1 MKLLPVIFLLLV
13 ASASARGEAVHRVSN
28 AEFKLSVSFPKGLL
42 VCPAL
47 AWTHR
52 HGFYAWLDR
61 RDCKNHASG
70 SYIMIRAEYNAA
82 SETNLGEILYC
93 KDGDPLSQAAMREL
107 QLQFKGHLSAACRAE
122 HADGRIIV
130 SVVTQA
136 GEQPGTYGS
145 PEDATPEINYTA
157 SLRTTRRR
165 FDSDLRVFQA
175 VLRSVR
181 VGDLK

>member
-28 AEFKLSVSFPKGLL
+28 AEFKLSVSFPKGFP

-47 AWTHR
+47 TWNHH
-52 HGFYAWLDR
+52 HGFYVWLDH
-61 RDCKNHASG
+61 RDCEDHASG
-70 SYIMIRAEYNAA
+70 RFIVLRVEYNAA
-82 SETNLGEILYC
+82 SETNLDEVLYC
-93 KDGDPLSQAAMREL
+93 KGDRLSQTAMRKL

-122 HADGRIIV
+122 DADGRIIL

-145 PEDATPEINYTA
+145 PEDATSEINYTA
-157 SLRTTRRR
+157 SLGTTRRR

-175 VLRSVR
+175 VLRSIR